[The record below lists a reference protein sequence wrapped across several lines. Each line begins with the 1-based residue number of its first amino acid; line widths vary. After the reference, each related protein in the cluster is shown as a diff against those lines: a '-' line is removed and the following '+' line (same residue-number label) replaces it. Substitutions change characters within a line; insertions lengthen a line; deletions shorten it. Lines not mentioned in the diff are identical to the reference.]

1 MRRDVW
7 LMKVKEN
14 VLLTDYLSL
23 STTSFLPEVLSQLHS
38 SMSFITSFGI
48 LFRFPAFLVYFVFNR
63 FVLQPHSYFL
73 LFEGTKSSSFPG
85 KTQQKLFCCKC
96 NFNCWVTDQIKRK
109 MIDISVVRK
118 TNCLFFFFLL
128 KAGAGEI
135 FLNTSKLH
143 LKIAFYWENRN
154 VASVGFM
161 LYTVIITLLLPLSEY
176 KKLDHKSNCY
186 SSVCIH

>member
-14 VLLTDYLSL
+14 VLLTGGDGCHCQPLLSCQKSFHSYTLPSPLSL
-23 STTSFLPEVLSQLHS
+23 HSEFCSDFQPSWYIFFLL
-38 SMSFITSFGI
+38 G
-48 LFRFPAFLVYFVFNR
+48 LFSNLLPIFFFLKAQNLVPFLVKHNR
-63 FVLQPHSYFL
+63 NY
-73 LFEGTKSSSFPG
+73 
-85 KTQQKLFCCKC
+85 CCKC

-118 TNCLFFFFLL
+118 TNCRNFFLL
-128 KAGAGEI
+128 KSGAGEI
-135 FLNTSKLH
+135 FLNTSKFH